1 MRAFYVQKN
10 TPKGQQKTT
19 YNPRKQYNRSIGYT
33 QFALN

>member
-1 MRAFYVQKN
+1 MANKE
-10 TPKGQQKTT
+10 PKKGQQQTT